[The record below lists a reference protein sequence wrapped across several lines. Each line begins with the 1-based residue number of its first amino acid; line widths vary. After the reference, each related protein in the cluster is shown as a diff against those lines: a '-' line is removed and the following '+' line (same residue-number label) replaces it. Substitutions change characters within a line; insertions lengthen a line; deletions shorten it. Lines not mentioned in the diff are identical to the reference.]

1 MREIPI
7 ENTAPPIAVRQ
18 GRPALL
24 ASRHMVSSCHYLATF
39 AGTRMF
45 ERGGN
50 AIDAGVAAG
59 IALNVLE
66 RHLTDFG
73 GVAPIIVYRPGM
85 TAPETIDGLGHWPAS
100 LDLDAYRAKHG
111 DDMPIGVA
119 RSVTP
124 AAADA
129 WLTALARHG
138 RLTLAEVL
146 EPSIAL
152 CDGFPVYPR
161 LAAAIQR
168 LEERIRQWPTSAAV
182 FLPNGRPPRV
192 GEILVQRDLGALF
205 RRLADIERSHRSGGR
220 AAAIMAARDAIYEG
234 DIAREI
240 AAFMREAG
248 GAITED
254 DLRAQRV
261 RIEAPVHS
269 TYRGIDVYACGP
281 WSQGPLVPMTLNL
294 LERDDIAS
302 FGPGSLAFLHRYTE
316 AFKLAAADR
325 EGFFGDPEQVDV
337 PMRGLLD
344 KRYAEE
350 RRRLI
355 SDDHAH
361 RELPPPGD
369 PWRHEGRSGPAG
381 YRPRVAAGVGAP
393 DTSFAC
399 AMDAEGN
406 AFAATPSDP
415 GLGAPLVA
423 GLGMIVS
430 TRGAQLW
437 TTPGHPSAIAPGKRP
452 RLTPN
457 PALLMRDGR
466 ALMPF
471 GCPGEDA
478 QCQAMVQVVCNIV
491 DFGMNTQE
499 AIEAPRVISRSFP
512 WTFFP
517 HAYEPGVLTVEGR
530 VPAAVRDGLAR
541 LGHLIREL
549 PDFSP
554 AAAAVCAVRRL
565 DTGTLEGGAD
575 PRRESYAAG
584 W

>member
-1 MREIPI
+1 VREIPI
-7 ENTAPPIAVRQ
+7 ENTAPPIAVTQ

-24 ASRHMVSSCHYLATF
+24 ASHHMVSSCHYLATF
-39 AGTRMF
+39 AGERMF
-45 ERGGN
+45 QRGGN

-73 GVAPIIVYRPGM
+73 GVAPIIVFRPGM
-85 TAPETIDGLGHWPAS
+85 AAPETIDGLGHWPAS
-100 LDLDAYRAKHG
+100 LDLETYRRRHG

-138 RLTLAEVL
+138 RLSLAEVL
-146 EPSIAL
+146 APSIEL

-161 LAAAIQR
+161 LAIAIER
-168 LEERIRQWPTSAAV
+168 LAERLREWPTSAEV
-182 FLPNGRPPRV
+182 FLPNGRAPRV
-192 GEILVQRDLGALF
+192 GEILVQRDLGDLF
-205 RRLADIERSHRSGGR
+205 RRLVTIESRHQGAGR
-220 AAAIMAARDAIYEG
+220 AQAIMAARDSMYLG
-234 DIAREI
+234 DIAGEI

-254 DLRAQRV
+254 DLRDQRV
-261 RIEAPVHS
+261 RIEKPAQAS
-269 TYRGIDVYACGP
+269 YRGVDVYACGP
-281 WSQGPLVPMTLNL
+281 WSQGPLVPMTLNI
-294 LERDDIAS
+294 LEGYDVAS
-302 FGPGSLAFLHRYTE
+302 LGPGSLEFLHRYVE

-337 PMRGLLD
+337 PMEGMLR
-344 KRYAEE
+344 KEYAEVRRELIEDE
-350 RRRLI
+350 R
-355 SDDHAH
+355 AH
-361 RELPPPGD
+361 PELPPPGD
-369 PWRHEGRSGPAG
+369 PWPFEGRSGPAG
-381 YRPRVAAGVGAP
+381 YRPRVAEGVGAP

-415 GLGAPLVA
+415 GLGAPLVR

-457 PALLMRDGR
+457 PALLMKDGR

-491 DFGMNTQE
+491 DFGMNTQA

-512 WTFFP
+512 WTFHP

-530 VPAAVRDGLAR
+530 ISPNVREGLAGR
-541 LGHLIREL
+541 GHVIRTL

-554 AAAAVCAVRRL
+554 AAAGVCAVRRL
-565 DTGTLEGGAD
+565 DSGTLEGGAD
-575 PRRESYAAG
+575 PRRESYVAG

>member
-1 MREIPI
+1 VREIPI
-7 ENTAPPIAVRQ
+7 ENTAPPIAVTQ

-39 AGTRMF
+39 AGARMF

-73 GVAPIIVYRPGM
+73 GVAPCIIFRPGM
-85 TAPETIDGLGHWPAS
+85 AAPETIDGLGHWPAS
-100 LDLDAYRAKHG
+100 LDLETYRETHG

-138 RLTLAEVL
+138 RLSLAEVL
-146 EPSIAL
+146 APSIEL

-161 LAAAIQR
+161 LATAIER
-168 LEERIRQWPTSAAV
+168 LADRLRQWPTSAAV

-192 GEILVQRDLGALF
+192 GEIFVQRELGALF
-205 RRLADIERSHRSGGR
+205 RRLATIERAHQTSGR
-220 AAAIMAARDAIYEG
+220 ASAIMAARDSIYQG
-234 DIAREI
+234 EI
-240 AAFMREAG
+240 AHQIAVFMHEVG
-248 GAITED
+248 GAITKN

-269 TYRGIDVYACGP
+269 SYRGVDVYACGP
-281 WSQGPLVPMTLNL
+281 WSQGPLVPMTLNI
-294 LERDDIAS
+294 LEGYDIARM
-302 FGPGSLAFLHRYTE
+302 GPGSLEFLHRYVE

-325 EGFFGDPEQVDV
+325 EGFFGDPEQVEV
-337 PMRGLLD
+337 PIGGLLE
-344 KRYAEE
+344 KAYAEE
-350 RRRLI
+350 RRALI
-355 SDDHAH
+355 DDDRAH
-361 RELPPPGD
+361 PELPAPGD
-369 PWRHEGRSGPAG
+369 PWRLERRAGPAG
-381 YRPRVAAGVGAP
+381 YRPRIAEGVGAP

-406 AFAATPSDP
+406 AFAATPSDS
-415 GLGAPLVA
+415 GLGAPLVR

-457 PALLMRDGR
+457 PALLMKDGR

-491 DFGMNTQE
+491 DFGMNTQA

-512 WTFFP
+512 WTFHP

-530 VPAAVRDGLAR
+530 VSPEVREGLAR
-541 LGHLIREL
+541 RGHVIRTL

-554 AAAAVCAVRRL
+554 AAAGVCAVRRL